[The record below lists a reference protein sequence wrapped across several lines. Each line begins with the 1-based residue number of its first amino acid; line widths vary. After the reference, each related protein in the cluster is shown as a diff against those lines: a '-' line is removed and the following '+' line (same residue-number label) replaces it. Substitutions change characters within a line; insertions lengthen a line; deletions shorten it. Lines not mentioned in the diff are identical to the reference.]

1 MSVTTE
7 TLMEALDQF
16 LVGVQ
21 VERGGALHAKPDDN
35 VRRRIQVFK
44 RIEAERDYEGDGFGD
59 IEDDLIADSAAEI
72 GREETLE
79 RLFAAG
85 RKNGSDSK
93 RPKGFAQWRP
103 QRKTLVVLAQVR
115 DILDECRAELP
126 LTARQIFYRL
136 VGAYG
141 YPKNE
146 NAYERLTNILVRA
159 RRSGRVPFESIR
171 DDGASVLSCNHYEN
185 KEDFYKHVRELGE
198 NWTKNKLT
206 NQGVDVRIYCE
217 AAGMMPQIARVSHR
231 YSVPVYSCSGF
242 DSLTSKYDLAQD
254 VSKAFTYK
262 GRRTVV
268 LHLGDHDPSGESM
281 FSDGLVEDVHAF
293 VGSIIHHKK
302 PSDVVMFKRVALTA
316 GQATSHS
323 LEPAPPKKTD
333 SRSKKWGVKPT
344 YQLEALPPD
353 VLAGIVD
360 GEIINLFNREIFE
373 ADVAAQPGTRRTI
386 AKQLPASDGAA

>member
-1 MSVTTE
+1 
-7 TLMEALDQF
+7 MEALDQI
-16 LVGVQ
+16 LVGAQ
-21 VERGGALHAKPDDN
+21 VERGGALHAKPSEE
-35 VRRRIQVFK
+35 VRRRIRVFK
-44 RIEAERDYEGDGFGD
+44 RLERDYEGDAVD
-59 IEDDLIADSAAEI
+59 IEDDLTVESGAEF
-72 GREETLE
+72 GREEMLK
-79 RLFAAG
+79 RLFAAS
-85 RKNGSDSK
+85 RKNGFDSK
-93 RPKGFAQWRP
+93 RPKGFAPWRP
-103 QRKTLVVLAQVR
+103 QRKTLVVLAEVK
-115 DILDECRAELP
+115 DILDEYRSELP

-171 DDGASVLSCNHYEN
+171 DDGASVLACMHYED

-206 NQGVDVRIYCE
+206 NQEVDVRIYCE

-268 LHLGDHDPSGESM
+268 LH
-281 FSDGLVEDVHAF
+281 
-293 VGSIIHHKK
+293 
-302 PSDVVMFKRVALTA
+302 
-316 GQATSHS
+316 
-323 LEPAPPKKTD
+323 
-333 SRSKKWGVKPT
+333 WGP
-344 YQLEALPPD
+344 
-353 VLAGIVD
+353 
-360 GEIINLFNREIFE
+360 
-373 ADVAAQPGTRRTI
+373 
-386 AKQLPASDGAA
+386 

>member
-1 MSVTTE
+1 VSITT
-7 TLMEALDQF
+7 EALDQM
-16 LVGVQ
+16 LADLPI
-21 VERGGALHAKPDDN
+21 ERGGALRAKPDEII
-35 VRRRIQVFK
+35 RQRIRTFK
-44 RIEAERDYEGDGFGD
+44 YLEAERGYYEEEDVPDWDFGE
-59 IEDDLIADSAAEI
+59 ILAALG
-72 GREETLE
+72 GREGELRT
-79 RLFAAG
+79 LFAAS
-85 RKNGSDSK
+85 RKNGFDSK
-93 RPKGFAQWRP
+93 RPKGFAPWRP
-103 QRKTLVVLAQVR
+103 QKKTLVILAQIKN
-115 DILDECRAELP
+115 ILDEYRAELP

-141 YPKNE
+141 FPKNE

-171 DDGASVLSCNHYEN
+171 DDGASVMACNHYED
-185 KEDFYKHVRELGE
+185 EEEFFKHVRELGE

-206 NQGVDVRIYCE
+206 NQGMDVRIYCE
-217 AAGMMPQIARVSHR
+217 AAGMMPQIARVSHD

-254 VSKAFTYK
+254 VSRAFTYK

-281 FSDGLVEDVHAF
+281 FSEGLVEDVHAF
-293 VGSIIHHKK
+293 VGSIISHKE

-316 GQATSHS
+316 EQATSHN

-333 SRSKKWGVKPT
+333 SRSKKWGARPT

-353 VLAGIVD
+353 VLAGMVD
-360 GEIINLFNREIFE
+360 REITGLFDREIFRV
-373 ADVAAQPGTRRTI
+373 DVTAEPGTRRTI
-386 AKQLPASDGAA
+386 AKQLPAAGDAA